1 MDVVGK
7 TGFAGPLI
15 RPTGTFAWVEPPVST
30 RPSDPRWGEEGI
42 EMSQHALRPA
52 PARVSRPLLMEAER
66 GSSGQARG
74 RRRVG

>member
-15 RPTGTFAWVEPPVST
+15 RPTGTS
-30 RPSDPRWGEEGI
+30 PRWGEEGI